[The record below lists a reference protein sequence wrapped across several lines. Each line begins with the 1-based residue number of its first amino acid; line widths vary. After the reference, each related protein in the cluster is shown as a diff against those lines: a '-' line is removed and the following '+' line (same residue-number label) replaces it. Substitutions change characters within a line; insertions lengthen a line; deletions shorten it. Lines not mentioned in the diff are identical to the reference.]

1 MKKIL
6 WKEGLFLR
14 PQHLQMQDQLWEQ
27 SFYAC
32 FDLKNNWAWGLT
44 DFAYHRNLLSKGQ
57 ISISRLEG
65 IMPDGTPFRLNG
77 QEQSLSITLGKGT
90 LSGILYLVL
99 PKLNSDG
106 VNISLDT
113 HDKDHKRFRVKEIK
127 VQDQFKVTEDLVGVE
142 ILEPNFYLEF
152 TSDPKNLDRAIILPL
167 MHIIEVRENGE
178 ILIDESFI
186 PPLLRLSVHEDLVA
200 YVKEI
205 AGLLSLRRIKLIDRI
220 GGVDNYG
227 VAGITEL
234 LLLQLINRYEP
245 ILEHYHQQI
254 HLHPELIYQL
264 FLQLAG
270 ELRTFTSEDRS
281 YAKPPLYEHTN
292 LRATFLALM
301 GDLRAAF
308 NYVFDEPAVLINF
321 MSYKY
326 NLYLASF
333 HERINFDYQR
343 LVLAVRA
350 DMPMEQLRNLFPAHA
365 KLGPTEQIKDLVN
378 LQIPG
383 IPLSLLPVAPRQI
396 PYHAGFAYFEL
407 DNHSEMWLKLKES
420 QALALHLS
428 GQFPNVEMKLWAIKT

>member
-14 PQHLQMQDQLWEQ
+14 PQHLQQQDHLWEQ
-27 SFYAC
+27 SFYTC
-32 FDLKNNWAWGLT
+32 FDLKNAWAWGLT
-44 DFAYHRNLLSKGQ
+44 EFALHRNLLSKGQ
-57 ISISRLEG
+57 ISIRRLEG
-65 IMPDGTPFRLNG
+65 IMPDGTPFKLNG
-77 QEQSLSITLGKGT
+77 QEQDLSLSLDKK
-90 LSGILYLVL
+90 SEPGILYLVL
-99 PKLNSDG
+99 PKLNTEG
-106 VNISLDT
+106 VNITQDQAP
-113 HDKDHKRFRVKEIK
+113 KRYVIKEIS
-127 VQDQFKVTEDLVGVE
+127 VQDQLKVEHDQINVE
-142 ILEPNFYLEF
+142 ILAPNFYLELAQDTKKF
-152 TSDPKNLDRAIILPL
+152 DMAMVLPL
-167 MHIIEVRENGE
+167 LKITDVRENGE
-178 ILIDESFI
+178 ILLDENFI
-186 PPLLRLSVHEDLVA
+186 PPLLRLSVHADLVA

-245 ILEHYHQQI
+245 LLEHYRQQI
-254 HLHPELIYQL
+254 YAHPETIYQL

-281 YAKPPLYEHTN
+281 YAKPPLYEHVN
-292 LRATFLALM
+292 LCATFHALM

-321 MSYKY
+321 TSYKY

-343 LVLAVRA
+343 LVLAVSA
-350 DMPMEQLRNLFPAHA
+350 DMPMEQLRNLLPAHA

-396 PYHAGFAYFEL
+396 PYHAGFVYFEL
-407 DNHSEMWLKLKES
+407 DNRAEMWLKLKES
-420 QALALHLS
+420 PALALHLS
-428 GQFPNVEMKLWAIKT
+428 GNFPGVEMKLWAIKT